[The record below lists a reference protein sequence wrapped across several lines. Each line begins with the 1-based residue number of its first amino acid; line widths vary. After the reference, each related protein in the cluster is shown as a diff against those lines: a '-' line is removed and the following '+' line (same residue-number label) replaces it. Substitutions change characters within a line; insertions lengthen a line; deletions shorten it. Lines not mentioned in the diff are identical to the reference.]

1 MSSTVSRWPPFAVTS
16 LASNLASLQ
25 VVTLDED
32 RKLEPEIQS
41 WLARLLVVRS
51 AGYIE
56 QAVAECG
63 REHVRARSGGWIQSF
78 AHSWLERSKNP
89 SPENLTQFLG
99 RFDHTVS
106 LEFDEF
112 LRQDD
117 ERLYRDLAS
126 LIDKRNRIAHGL
138 NEGIGKDRAVTLSTS
153 AVEVVD
159 WFILKLNPL
168 R

>member
-1 MSSTVSRWPPFAVTS
+1 MSAAVTRWPPFVVTS
-16 LASNLASLQ
+16 LAQNLS
-25 VVTLDED
+25 TLREATKDDD
-32 RKLEPEIQS
+32 RKLEPEIQA

-56 QAVAECG
+56 QGVAECS
-63 REHVRARSGGWIQSF
+63 REHVRARSGGWVQAF

-99 RFDHTVS
+99 RFDHTAS
-106 LEFDEF
+106 NEFDEF

-117 ERLYRDLAS
+117 ERVYRDLAS

-138 NEGIGKDRAVTLSTS
+138 NEGIGKDRAVTLSAS
-153 AVEVVD
+153 AVDVVD